1 MNNNELYHYG
11 VKGMR
16 LGVRRAE
23 KLLSG
28 ISEQRNKGISSLNK
42 HLEKGSAKVA
52 KLENKHKHK
61 PLQKKVDKNTQK
73 TDVKAANMK
82 SKSAK
87 LRQKSYGMFVSKS
100 KRDKLTYKADKLDI
114 NADALITKSNKA
126 KAKLLKNE
134 KMTELFKIEIN
145 KINKILADQGSQF
158 IKNLK

>member
-1 MNNNELYHYG
+1 MDNELYHYG

-16 LGVRRAE
+16 WGVRRAE

-28 ISEQRNKGISSLNK
+28 TSEQRNKGISSLNK

-52 KLENKHKHK
+52 KLENKHK

-73 TDVKAANMK
+73 TDVKAAKMK

-87 LRQKSYGMFVSKS
+87 LRKKSYGMFVSKS
-100 KRDKLTYKADKLDI
+100 KHDKLIYKADKLDI
-114 NADALITKSNKA
+114 NSDVLITKSNKA

>member
-28 ISEQRNKGISSLNK
+28 TSEQRNKGISSLNK